1 MTDKSLDELKNAFNV
16 LLDIPNVEVDEV
28 EIDRDGNYRVTIHST
43 ERGTH
48 CHKCGH
54 FIDHFYGHGEFITL
68 RH

>member
-1 MTDKSLDELKNAFNV
+1 MTDKSLDELKSAFNV
-16 LLDIPNVEVDEV
+16 LLDIPNVGVDEV
-28 EIDRDGNYRVTIHST
+28 EIDRDGNYRVTVHSA

-54 FIDHFYGHGEFITL
+54 FIDHFYGHGECITL